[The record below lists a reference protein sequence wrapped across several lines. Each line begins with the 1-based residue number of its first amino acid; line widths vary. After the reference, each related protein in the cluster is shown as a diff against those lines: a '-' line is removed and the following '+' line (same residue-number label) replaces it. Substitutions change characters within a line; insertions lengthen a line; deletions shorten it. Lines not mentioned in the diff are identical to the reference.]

1 MTRGYKQMVDISDHL
16 IAKKNL
22 QLKEMRLNRW
32 RKKDHELLPS
42 MTEFGAQ
49 TMPTSEF
56 GGGLAVPRYAGDLHG
71 FQQIKHKNTIK
82 VEESRVK

>member
-1 MTRGYKQMVDISDHL
+1 MVDISDNL

-22 QLKEMRLNRW
+22 QLKEMRLNRF
-32 RKKDHELLPS
+32 RKKDNEVSPS

-56 GGGLAVPRYAGDLHG
+56 GGGRSVPRYADDLHG
-71 FQQIKHKNTIK
+71 F
-82 VEESRVK
+82 